1 MSTCQRNL
9 FNLIQ
14 NGQECD
20 LERTRLLSHFYAHYD
35 THALFPT
42 ADAAMIDFVKTI
54 TAVKTYPSL
63 DTSPDVSTFRVESG
77 NLSDHALLDDIIT
90 DPKVRELA
98 IYEAIDSL
106 LRIIEHRSF
115 TPNFF
120 RHSKLNI
127 LYNGRL
133 IITIINGRYS
143 NEPSSS
149 DSGESYLEV
158 DIAILKSY
166 LIGRAYSKLHHDFIT
181 HSLPITTTNR
191 VTLPEKI
198 MMSIGVASVAFV
210 TSYALS
216 KIIWS
221 K

>member
-1 MSTCQRNL
+1 MSTCQREL
-9 FNLIQ
+9 FNLLQ
-14 NGQECD
+14 NGLRCD
-20 LERTRLLSHFYAHYD
+20 LERSRLRAHFHAHYD
-35 THALFPT
+35 AHALFPIV
-42 ADAAMIDFVKTI
+42 DSAMIDFVKTI
-54 TAVKTYPSL
+54 MVVKTYPSL
-63 DTSPDVSTFRVESG
+63 GDPVDTSTYSVNSE
-77 NLSDHALLDDIIT
+77 NMSDYTILDSVIT

-106 LRIIEHRSF
+106 LRIIGHPSF

-127 LYNGRL
+127 LHNGRL
-133 IITIINGRYS
+133 VLTIVNGMYS

-149 DSGESYLEV
+149 DSGETYLEV

-166 LIGRAYSKLHHDFIT
+166 LIGRAYSKLHYDYTIR
-181 HSLPITTTNR
+181 SLPITVTNR

-198 MMSIGVASVAFV
+198 MMAIGVATVAFMS
-210 TSYALS
+210 SYALF
-216 KIIWS
+216 KIIS

>member
-1 MSTCQRNL
+1 ML
-9 FNLIQ
+9 Q
-14 NGQECD
+14 NGLRCD
-20 LERTRLLSHFYAHYD
+20 LERSRLRAHFHAHYD
-35 THALFPT
+35 AHALFPIV
-42 ADAAMIDFVKTI
+42 DSAMIDFVKTI
-54 TAVKTYPSL
+54 MVVKTYPSL
-63 DTSPDVSTFRVESG
+63 GDPVDIPTFRVDSE
-77 NLSDHALLDDIIT
+77 NLSDYALLGDVIN
-90 DPKVRELA
+90 DPNVRELA

-106 LRIIEHRSF
+106 LRIIGRQSF

-127 LYNGRL
+127 LHNGQL
-133 IITIINGRYS
+133 VLTITNGRYS

-158 DIAILKSY
+158 DIVILKSY

-181 HSLPITTTNR
+181 HSLPITVTNR

-198 MMSIGVASVAFV
+198 MMSIGVAAVAFV